1 MKWRKLLPVLAAL
14 LAMAA
19 IGMLGFLASKAR
31 SVDNTLHQQRLSN
44 MRVIDALD
52 VGLNRAITQ
61 VGVNTMSSIS
71 DVRAS
76 NTANLDVTLDALEQ
90 GDASLRGITPK
101 IDTALSE
108 FLDTIEGKFELA
120 FDFEARS
127 TLVNQRLIAGLDAVP
142 VVTESLLKT
151 LSAADAEA
159 LRAPLG
165 QLKNEITTFA
175 VVQAPTNEARIQ
187 SLLTQ
192 ISETLAQQPDP
203 VQEALRSVR
212 SRSNDVIADKK
223 EMVSRVTDFL
233 AKPTAPQLKAV
244 EQAYMEWHGDQVAV
258 ANQYQLLLSGY
269 AAILLLILAWLG
281 IRVARLGIRLRR
293 SYRELDAANADLSH
307 ANENLE
313 AQVETRT
320 QDLSQAIK
328 DLRSSQAQ
336 LVQSEKMASLG
347 QLVAGVAHEINTPL
361 GYARSNAAIV
371 RESLVEIRGL
381 VTAQSQA
388 LRLMTSDS
396 ATDEEVAESL
406 TNAHRLAESLN
417 ADELAGELDG
427 LLGDSDHGLAQ
438 IAELVAS
445 LKDFSRVDR
454 SREELFNV
462 NDGLDSALKICSSH
476 FKHRVEVVKAYATLP
491 KIQCSPSQL
500 NQVFL
505 NLFTN
510 AAQAIPDVGKIYVHT
525 AMEGDQVSIRIL
537 DTGSGMPEDVRARI
551 FEPFYTTKP
560 IGQGTG
566 LGLSIVFRIIED
578 HGGTITV
585 RSSPGKGT
593 EFRIVLPVRQKAT
606 TIDTAAPAP
615 AAAEASA

>member
-19 IGMLGFLASKAR
+19 IGVLGFLVSKTQ
-31 SVDNTLHQQRLSN
+31 SVDNALHLQRMSN
-44 MRVIDALD
+44 IRVIDALD
-52 VGLNRAITQ
+52 VGLNRAVTQ
-61 VGVNTMSSIS
+61 VGVSTMANIA
-71 DVRAS
+71 DVRAAT
-76 NTANLDVTLDALEQ
+76 TARLGESLDALEQ
-90 GDASLRGITPK
+90 GDASLRGITPE
-101 IDTALSE
+101 IDTALSH

-120 FDFEARS
+120 FDFEARNI
-127 TLVNQRLIAGLDAVP
+127 LVNQRLIAGLDAVP
-142 VVTESLLKT
+142 IVTDALLKT
-151 LSAADAEA
+151 LSPADAET

-165 QLKNEITTFA
+165 QLKNEISTFA
-175 VVQAPTNEARIQ
+175 VVQTPTNEDRIQ
-187 SLLTQ
+187 ALLTQ
-192 ISETLAQQPDP
+192 ISETLAGQPEP
-203 VQEALRSVR
+203 VQQALRSVR

-223 EMVSRVTDFL
+223 ELVNRVTDFL
-233 AKPTAPQLKAV
+233 ARPTAPQLKAV
-244 EQAYMEWHGDQVAV
+244 EQAYMDWHGEKVAV
-258 ANQYQLLLSGY
+258 ANQFRLLLSGY
-269 AAILLLILAWLG
+269 AGILLLILAWLG
-281 IRVARLGIRLRR
+281 LRLSR
-293 SYRELDAANADLSH
+293 SYRQLNTARRRLQH

-320 QDLSQAIK
+320 QDLSQALK

-347 QLVAGVAHEINTPL
+347 QMVAGVAHEINTPL
-361 GYARSNAAIV
+361 GYARSNASIV
-371 RESLVEIRGL
+371 RTSLTEIRGL
-381 VTAQSQA
+381 VMAQSQA

-396 ATDEEVAESL
+396 ASDEEVAEAL
-406 TNAHRLAESLN
+406 TNAHRLAESIN

-427 LLGDSDHGLAQ
+427 LLGDSDHGLLQ

-462 NDGLDSALKICSSH
+462 NDGLDSALKICGSQ
-476 FKHRVEVVKAYATLP
+476 FKHRVEVVKAYGTLP
-491 KIQCSPSQL
+491 RIQCSPSQL

-510 AAQAIPDVGKIYVHT
+510 AAQAIPDAGKIFVHT

-606 TIDTAAPAP
+606 PIDTAAPAP
-615 AAAEASA
+615 TAAEASA